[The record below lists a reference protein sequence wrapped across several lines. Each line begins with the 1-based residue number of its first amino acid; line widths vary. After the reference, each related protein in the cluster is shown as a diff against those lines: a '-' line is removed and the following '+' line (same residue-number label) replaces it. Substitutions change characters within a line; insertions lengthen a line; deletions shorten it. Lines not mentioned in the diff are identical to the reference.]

1 MTQVVQVFRNFRMS
15 SERSLQCVHPSEL
28 YPSLLFRL
36 AQPKRKTVIPPHG
49 VTRVLRAFLRPCW
62 RLGLFRLGLFRP
74 FVTAG
79 SPSFPV
85 FGGPCRP
92 ITEGWQRVEQRTPRR
107 NGRLLHDDFR
117 RILHS
122 PTKASREGPCEHSR
136 RCLLS
141 DLQLVVWQATES
153 LFMTLPPFS

>member
-74 FVTAG
+74 FVTAEVRA
-79 SPSFPV
+79 FPFSADLV
-85 FGGPCRP
+85 APLPKAGNVSSRGRRVGTAACSTTTFGGSCTPPPKQAGRDRANIAADVFSAIFNWLFGKRP
-92 ITEGWQRVEQRTPRR
+92 NRY
-107 NGRLLHDDFR
+107 L
-117 RILHS
+117 
-122 PTKASREGPCEHSR
+122 
-136 RCLLS
+136 
-141 DLQLVVWQATES
+141 
-153 LFMTLPPFS
+153 